1 MELVTGIEPATCSLR
16 MSCSAIE
23 PHQRILNFDFWNG
36 GGKGIS
42 LNTTKDLLIT
52 NELLYQLSYSSRCC
66 LQRVLYIIV
75 CNFSRGK
82 TEIQNAKFKMQNF
95 GETSFPIIK

>member
-1 MELVTGIEPATCSLR
+1 
-16 MSCSAIE
+16 MSCPE
-23 PHQRILNFDFWNG
+23 DTNTKN
-36 GGKGIS
+36 KGLPKKSFIFGAG
-42 LNTTKDLLIT
+42 NVTRTRDLLIT
-52 NELLYQLSYSSRCC
+52 NELLYQLSYSSRCY